1 MDAAILLT
9 ELKKDLGISSDTFD
23 ARLSSRIQTA
33 QERIAAEGATLTD
46 SESDQDLVL
55 MYAAY
60 LWRSRVTGEGMPRM
74 LRWALNCRILA
85 EKAGGTT

>member
-1 MDAAILLT
+1 MDAAILLL

-23 ARLSSRIQTA
+23 ARLLSRIRTA